1 MMSFPDRVSKQ
12 NCRFGDHHK
21 EDYVKGVEIIVVAG
35 KNPTTRREHNVL
47 SAHDLRDAYTVFA
60 RKRIY
65 GMPPVGNT
73 DVISKGT
80 VVTETRP
87 IPPGD
92 YAV

>member
-47 SAHDLRDAYTVFA
+47 SAHDLRDDGFC
-60 RKRIY
+60 
-65 GMPPVGNT
+65 P
-73 DVISKGT
+73 
-80 VVTETRP
+80 ETNLWNASR
-87 IPPGD
+87 GKH
-92 YAV
+92 